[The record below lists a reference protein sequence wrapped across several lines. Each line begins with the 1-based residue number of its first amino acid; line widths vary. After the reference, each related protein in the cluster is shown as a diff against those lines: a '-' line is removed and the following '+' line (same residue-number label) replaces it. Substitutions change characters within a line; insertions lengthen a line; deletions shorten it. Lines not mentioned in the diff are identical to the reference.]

1 MSARVTAPADAPADA
16 RRTNYRKA
24 LSWSAVMVGGQQV
37 LTAALSLLLARI
49 LGPSSFGLVAIATI
63 YILFMQMVLQQ
74 IAPSIIQRDDL
85 QSAHIDS
92 AFWLVLA
99 MTVVISGVSVALS
112 GPFAALNRTPD
123 LQPIIIALSLL
134 VPLEGLVVVQE
145 ALLRRRMEFRS
156 LAVREL
162 VAAGIG
168 GIVGIVM
175 AFRGAGAW
183 ALVWQQ
189 LTNQV
194 VGTIVLWSVSNWRP
208 RLRFSWSHT
217 RELLGFSVG
226 SFLANLA
233 SFVNVR
239 SDAILIGLFF
249 GPLAVGVY
257 RLASRF
263 TEIFVDFLSRS
274 MMQVAFPE
282 LSRLQKD
289 VRAFG
294 DRMFEIMSQ
303 SGLLT
308 IPALGILAGCAGQL
322 ERLFGPEWHGVAPTL
337 RLLCIAAAVKAL
349 SLISSAGL
357 QAIGRPHVLA
367 MLSWLA
373 GIVSAVSLVA
383 VGLPLRRSSL
393 DVQVSGMAASRV
405 ALFVLVIG
413 PVFVV
418 VIDRCCG
425 LGARRLLGAIVG
437 PALVGAGAGAVG
449 LLWTESRI
457 DRSWPPLGAL
467 ASVGVV
473 TGLAALTLLALV
485 DRHSFALV
493 GGVAKRIL
501 RAPAWVPDRI
511 LGVDAY
517 QPRHMASPAVYQSAP
532 TRPRYVNGKTY
543 DRAGADP
550 LSAGRRAD
558 QSTAPLRPQLRAI
571 NMRVSSLTGG
581 LHGSNNGIRQPTLS
595 HGATSVDLWTSLGVI
610 ARRWKISV
618 PLILLTALSSLF
630 IGGSISPDYEG
641 RAVVMLVGP
650 GSGTPV
656 PGSGTTGGSSA
667 SSSTTTTA
675 TTAPSLTPT
684 TVSSGDEA
692 NPNPLLTLNGSL
704 NSNAQ
709 ATLQS
714 LTDDDVVRRLREN
727 GLSTSYELEVAQNDP
742 ILSITVTDSDAETVS
757 QTVQALIGAVA
768 DDLQNRQDQA
778 GVPAD
783 ARMSAQTLS
792 ETNQPRAL
800 YENRRRAQLVIVALG
815 LALTAI
821 VVFAVEGLTERRS
834 RTAAAFRES
843 MPTYGP
849 AGGDDAYEARAESVN
864 GGRHVLV
871 GQGAREGSDHQHHQP
886 HGEPLAS
893 SRGPSWA
900 GRDDDDVDQR

>member
-1 MSARVTAPADAPADA
+1 VSAPASAPVDAPADNG
-16 RRTNYRKA
+16 RSNYRKA
-24 LSWSAVMVGGQQV
+24 LSWSALMVGGQQM

-85 QSAHIDS
+85 QSEHIDS

-99 MTVVISGVSVALS
+99 MTVVISLVSVALS

-162 VAAGIG
+162 VAAACG
-168 GIVGIVM
+168 GTVGIVM

-189 LTNQV
+189 LTTEV
-194 VGTIVLWSVSNWRP
+194 VGTIVLWSVSTWRP
-208 RLRFSWSHT
+208 RLRFSWRHT
-217 RELLGFSVG
+217 RELLAFSIG

-289 VRAFG
+289 VKAFG
-294 DRMFEIMSQ
+294 ERMFEIMSQ

-373 GIVSAVSLVA
+373 GILSAVSLVA
-383 VGLPLRRSSL
+383 VGLPLRGSSL
-393 DVQVSGMAASRV
+393 DLQVSGMAVSRV

-413 PVFVV
+413 PAFVV

-425 LGARRLLGAIVG
+425 LRARRLLGAIAG
-437 PALVGAGAGAVG
+437 PALVGAGAGVAG
-449 LLWTESRI
+449 LLWTETRV

-467 ASVGVV
+467 ASVGIV

-485 DRHSFALV
+485 DRHSFVLL
-493 GGVAKRIL
+493 GGVAKRIV
-501 RAPAWVPDRI
+501 RAPTWVPDRI

-517 QPRHMASPAVYQSAP
+517 EPRHMASSAVYQSAP
-532 TRPRYVNGKTY
+532 SRPRYVNGKTY
-543 DRAGADP
+543 DRVDADP
-550 LSAGRRAD
+550 VSTRRRAGKFGVPFR
-558 QSTAPLRPQLRAI
+558 APSRAS
-571 NMRVSSLTGG
+571 NTSVSNLTGG
-581 LHGSNNGIRQPTLS
+581 LKAGNNGTRQPTLS
-595 HGATSVDLWTSLGVI
+595 HGASSVDLWTSLGVI

-641 RAVVMLVGP
+641 RAVVLLVGP
-650 GSGTPV
+650 GTGTPV
-656 PGSGTTGGSSA
+656 PGADATGGTSTTA
-667 SSSTTTTA
+667 STTTTA
-675 TTAPSLTPT
+675 PPLTPT
-684 TVSSGDEA
+684 TVAADDGNA
-692 NPNPLLTLNGSL
+692 NPLLTLNGSL

-714 LTDDDVVRRLREN
+714 LTDDDVVRRLREA
-727 GLSTSYELEVAQNDP
+727 GLSTNYELEVAQNDP

-757 QTVQALIGAVA
+757 QTIQALMGAVA

-783 ARMSAQTLS
+783 ARMSTQTLS

-821 VVFAVEGLTERRS
+821 VVFAVEGLTERRARS
-834 RTAAAFRES
+834 QASFGQS

-849 AGGDDAYEARAESVN
+849 AGDDTSDVAGAESVN

-871 GQGAREGSDHQHHQP
+871 TQGSREGPDH
-886 HGEPLAS
+886 HGDPNAS
-893 SRGPSWA
+893 RRGPSWA
-900 GRDDDDVDQR
+900 GRDDDDAFDER